1 VLASHLSPAVLC
13 LIGSFFLCLLSVLS
27 RLRPTQ
33 NAIDI
38 AIGNTYYPIAHFH
51 VAVGFA
57 LVFIVF
63 AGVYS
68 GFPQLL
74 GRSLNDRLGQVHF
87 ILTMAGACALLLILQ
102 ITSILSYGV
111 TMVLWL
117 ACAVIVVAQFLFGY
131 NLLWSL
137 FKRRDYA
144 GP

>member
-1 VLASHLSPAVLC
+1 
-13 LIGSFFLCLLSVLS
+13 VLS

-38 AIGNTYYPIAHFH
+38 PIGNTYYPIAHFH

-68 GFPQLL
+68 GFPRLL

-87 ILTMAGACALLLILQ
+87 ILTMAGACALILILQ
-102 ITSILSYGV
+102 ITLILSYGV
-111 TMVLWL
+111 PMVLWL

-137 FKRRDYA
+137 FK
-144 GP
+144 

>member
-1 VLASHLSPAVLC
+1 MPPSHLSPAVLC
-13 LIGSFFLCLLSVLS
+13 LIGSIFLGLLSVLS

-38 AIGNTYYPIAHFH
+38 PIGNTYYPIAPFH

-68 GFPQLL
+68 GFPQLI
-74 GRSLNDRLGQVHF
+74 GRSLNDRLGQMHF
-87 ILTMAGACALLLILQ
+87 MLTMAGACTLILILQ
-102 ITSILSYGV
+102 ITSILSSRV

-117 ACAVIVVAQFLFGY
+117 ACAVVVVAQFLFGF
-131 NLLWSL
+131 NLLFSL
-137 FKRRDYA
+137 FR
-144 GP
+144 

>member
-1 VLASHLSPAVLC
+1 MPASHLSPAVLC
-13 LIGSFFLCLLSVLS
+13 LIGSIFLGLLSVLS

-38 AIGNTYYPIAHFH
+38 AIGNTYYPIAPVH

-68 GFPQLL
+68 GFPQLI

-87 ILTMAGACALLLILQ
+87 MLTMAGACTLILILQ
-102 ITSILSYGV
+102 ITSILSSRV
-111 TMVLWL
+111 TIVVWL
-117 ACAVIVVAQFLFGY
+117 ACAVVVVAQFLFGF

-137 FKRRDYA
+137 FR
-144 GP
+144 